1 MAISQQISPSD
12 FVFVVCQQGTESTLK
27 SAFAD
32 DLGPFRL
39 AFSRPGLLTFK
50 TSPNSQAGN
59 VQPPTHPLIRQSG
72 WCLGRVAGQH
82 VGQMADQIWKL
93 AGRHWDCIHLFQR
106 DPSLPGQHGFEP
118 GRSPLVDAIADWLQK
133 ECPTKH
139 LLSTPTTAS
148 PEPIV
153 ERIDGGYAVGSIQ
166 KSGPCLQINA
176 TALPGQKVLDIMVVE
191 PDQWII
197 GWHVAS
203 DLASCWPG
211 GAFDVKAPDEMISRA
226 YLKMAEALAWSQ
238 LPISAGDSI
247 VEIGSSP
254 GGAAQRLL
262 DMGLRV
268 TGVDPAE
275 MDPDILAHAR
285 FRHWRSKAAGIR
297 RKNYSDFRWLTADA
311 NVAPNYTLDVVEDI
325 VNYPTS
331 RFQGLLLTL
340 KMSDYKLIDQLDNYL
355 ARIASWKFMRV
366 QARQLAHN
374 RRELTVVA
382 AREGTVGR
390 DKPGHTEIS
399 RVGPAG
405 AVNRE

>member
-1 MAISQQISPSD
+1 MNPLSVQDSLAISQQISPSD

-27 SAFAD
+27 RVFAD
-32 DLGPFRL
+32 NLGPFRL

-50 TSPNSQAGN
+50 ISPNAQASS

-72 WCLGRVAGQH
+72 WCLGRVSGQN

-93 AGRHWDCIHLFQR
+93 AGSQWDCIHLFQR
-106 DPSLPGQHGFEP
+106 DPSLPGQYGFEP
-118 GRSPLVDAIADWLQK
+118 GRSPLVDAIADCLQK
-133 ECPTKH
+133 ERQTKCP
-139 LLSTPTTAS
+139 LPNPTTAS
-148 PEPIV
+148 PEPVV
-153 ERIDGGYAVGSIQ
+153 ERVEGGCAVGSIQ
-166 KSGPCLQINA
+166 MPKPCLQVNA
-176 TALPGQKVLDIMVVE
+176 TALPGQKVLDVMVVE
-191 PDQWII
+191 TDQWII
-197 GWHVAS
+197 GWHLAS

-238 LPISAGDSI
+238 LPICAGDRI

-262 DMGLRV
+262 DMGLHV

-331 RFQGLLLTL
+331 RFQGLLMTL
-340 KMSDYKLIDQLDNYL
+340 KMSDYELLDQLENYL
-355 ARIASWKFMRV
+355 ARIASWNFKRV

-382 AREGTVGR
+382 AR
-390 DKPGHTEIS
+390 
-399 RVGPAG
+399 
-405 AVNRE
+405 